1 MTDTTR
7 AAIQQLAEALVANP
21 EDVKTLKVYGD
32 LPSHLAD
39 ALADYTDED

>member
-21 EDVKTLKVYGD
+21 EDAKTLRIYGD

-39 ALADYTDED
+39 VLSDYTDED